1 MEKDNGLCS
10 HYLPMRPDT
19 GPGNRVPC
27 VPAGNE
33 TRDAQCSVLWHLLLR
48 RLEGE
53 IFTVVSVLQTKTQIR
68 LFVLETGFRFS
79 LV

>member
-1 MEKDNGLCS
+1 MLTLSAYEARYGA
-10 HYLPMRPDT
+10 
-19 GPGNRVPC
+19 GNRVPC

-33 TRDAQCSVLWHLLLR
+33 TRDALLLR